1 LRKFKTLRFTRSSS
15 TPTASSAAREEA
27 CASSA
32 APGWKQNQENGNQG
46 SRNWAEQKAAEEKA

>member
-1 LRKFKTLRFTRSSS
+1 VVCA
-15 TPTASSAAREEA
+15 AS
-27 CASSA
+27 CA